1 MEPSWISLEDYPSIC
16 TEELRKTTSGPRFSG
31 IFIFTSRP
39 PHSYT
44 YSHSHLRLT
53 PNLTLLFLHYNE
65 NINTGIHT
73 VLRIENITILP
84 TVFTT
89 SKIKAF
95 TQILKDCRTM

>member
-1 MEPSWISLEDYPSIC
+1 VNSEQ
-16 TEELRKTTSGPRFSG
+16 
-31 IFIFTSRP
+31 FTSRP

-44 YSHSHLRLT
+44 YSHSPLWLT
-53 PNLTLLFLHYNE
+53 PNSTLIFLHDDK
-65 NINTGIHT
+65 NINTRIHT

-95 TQILKDCRTM
+95 TQILKDSRTM

>member
-1 MEPSWISLEDYPSIC
+1 MVLQSFKIC
-16 TEELRKTTSGPRFSG
+16 VNA
-31 IFIFTSRP
+31 FIFDVVKTVGSSLKDLHTATHIHIPHYGSP
-39 PHSYT
+39 PNS
-44 YSHSHLRLT
+44 
-53 PNLTLLFLHYNE
+53 TLLFLHYNK
-65 NINTGIHT
+65 NINTRIHT